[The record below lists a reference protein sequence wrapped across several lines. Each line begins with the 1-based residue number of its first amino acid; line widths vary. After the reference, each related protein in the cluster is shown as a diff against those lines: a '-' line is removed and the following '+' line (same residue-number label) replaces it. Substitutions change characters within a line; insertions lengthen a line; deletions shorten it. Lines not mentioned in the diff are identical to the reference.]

1 MACFYPH
8 RVYRPVCQK
17 NNFWQRVQQTQNCW
31 STGRTVAANA
41 VPKAESIIQE
51 RLLPRLKSGASGAKE
66 IR

>member
-17 NNFWQRVQQTQNCW
+17 TTSGSVYNKLKIAG

-41 VPKAESIIQE
+41 VPKAENIIPE
-51 RLLPRLKSGASGAKE
+51 RLLPRLKSGGSGAKVV
-66 IR
+66 R

>member
-17 NNFWQRVQQTQNCW
+17 TTSGSVYNKLKIAG

-41 VPKAESIIQE
+41 VPKAENIYTKAPPPPI
-51 RLLPRLKSGASGAKE
+51 E
-66 IR
+66 IGGFRREVR